1 MDKKEWLILA
11 EKVIKRTRSYRDNR
25 ERGIPDSENFQVY
38 YILTKGETPQ
48 DAVAYAV
55 YEDKV
60 IFIRSL
66 DDNGKAFEGY
76 EISFWFGADL
86 FEWLEE
92 GYQLVE
98 MSLESHSCVWQE
110 LESCRDDYESQAG
123 IQLYLDYCRYN
134 DITQDLLATKT
145 DYDGMDIMTFY
156 DEQDVKVTKEILQNR
171 QSKEN

>member
-1 MDKKEWLILA
+1 MQLPM
-11 EKVIKRTRSYRDNR
+11 RYF
-25 ERGIPDSENFQVY
+25 RGVY
-38 YILTKGETPQ
+38 LMK
-48 DAVAYAV
+48 A
-55 YEDKV
+55 
-60 IFIRSL
+60 FIA

-156 DEQDVKVTKEILQNR
+156 DEQDVKVIKEILQNR

>member
-110 LESCRDDYESQAG
+110 LESCRDDYE
-123 IQLYLDYCRYN
+123 
-134 DITQDLLATKT
+134 
-145 DYDGMDIMTFY
+145 
-156 DEQDVKVTKEILQNR
+156 
-171 QSKEN
+171 